1 MCDAGFAPID
11 TEENNQGVTQSRK
24 RREEEKA
31 KDTEAI
37 LALVKQRV
45 EGEVFV
51 QVNNFKTAIAAQYS
65 KISETHELRKLITSL
80 SSRILSDSA
89 QYIQTSLK
97 DLI

>member
-1 MCDAGFAPID
+1 L
-11 TEENNQGVTQSRK
+11 

-51 QVNNFKTAIAAQYS
+51 QVNNFKTAIA
-65 KISETHELRKLITSL
+65 T
-80 SSRILSDSA
+80 
-89 QYIQTSLK
+89 
-97 DLI
+97 